1 MGAKL
6 AQEIA
11 EAPLSLEDK
20 LSWHLRGNL
29 YPPMPDSLIPACLE
43 AINLAENDGDL
54 NKILTMPPSVK
65 RAGKNE
71 ITAKQLII
79 STKLHWF
86 IKNITLDFVEDYN

>member
-11 EAPLSLEDK
+11 ESPLTLEEK

-29 YPPMPDSLIPACLE
+29 YPPLPDSLVPVCVE
-43 AINLAENDGDL
+43 AITLAENGEDL
-54 NKILTMPPSVK
+54 HKVLTMPPSVK

-71 ITAKQLII
+71 ITAKQLIL
-79 STKLHWF
+79 STKLHFF
-86 IKNITLDFVEDYN
+86 IKSVSLEFVEDYN